1 MFMPKDRLHAAFLA
15 WVSAIEERIEGH
27 FEDSIEET
35 AHHYGCSA
43 SNPNDLMLVKKW
55 FNLEAILEILPRGER
70 PSVGLYSVEAEVRDH
85 NSAVCASADGPTGG

>member
-35 AHHYGCSA
+35 AHQYGCSE

-55 FNLEAILEILPRGER
+55 FNLEAILEILPREGR
-70 PSVGLYSVEAEVRDH
+70 LSVGLYSDDAEIKDR
-85 NSAVCASADGPTGG
+85 NSAVSASADGPTGG